1 MSSSLNWPMADGAG
15 PCSRCRRSLLGA
27 VLAAPLAARAGV
39 LPSPGLRRWGTGQFR
54 RFGLLIYEA
63 TLWAGDDPQQPPLAL
78 RLDYRR
84 TLSGAA
90 IADASIREMR
100 RLGGDEAILSEWG
113 ERLTRLFPDVRPGDH
128 ITGIYQPER
137 AVFLYNDQP
146 IGEIDDAAF
155 ARRFFAIWLDPR
167 TSAPGL
173 RAELLRPAGG

>member
-15 PCSRCRRSLLGA
+15 PRSRCRRSLLGA
-27 VLAAPLAARAGV
+27 FLAAPLAAWAG
-39 LPSPGLRRWGTGQFR
+39 LPPSPGLRRWGTGQFR

-63 TLWAGDDPQQPPLAL
+63 TLWAGDDPQRPPLAL

-100 RLGGDEAILSEWG
+100 RLGGDETALGEWG
-113 ERLTRLFPDVRPGDH
+113 ERLARLFPDVRPGDH
-128 ITGIYQPER
+128 ITGIYQPDR
-137 AVFLYNDQP
+137 AVFLYNGQP
-146 IGEIDDAAF
+146 LGEIDDAAF

-173 RAELLRPAGG
+173 RAELLRPPGG